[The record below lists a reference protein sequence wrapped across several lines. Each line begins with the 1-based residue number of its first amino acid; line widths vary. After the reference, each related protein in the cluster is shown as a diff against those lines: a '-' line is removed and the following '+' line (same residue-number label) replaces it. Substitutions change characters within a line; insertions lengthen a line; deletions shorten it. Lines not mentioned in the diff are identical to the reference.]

1 MTIGERIAFFRK
13 TYKIKQGVFAES
25 IDISQSH
32 ISKIE
37 NNQDMPSDRLIQKII
52 ATWGINK
59 EWLLNENGEITT
71 EKSITPT
78 TKNQCISAI
87 NDQMQKYGEKSA
99 NELSALI
106 VKFLHI
112 TDAINYFVSDKTL
125 DGLIDIEPM
134 LTDIQKI
141 LDYWVEEH
149 KKKSSIN
156 YSAEDGEKSY
166 KELTEIS
173 EIYYNQV
180 IHSFENIF
188 SRITANMKC
197 LSEYW
202 ERETIDYLN
211 STEN

>member
-32 ISKIE
+32 VSKIE
-37 NNQDMPSDRLIQKII
+37 NNQDMPSNRLLKKII
-52 ATWGINK
+52 ATWGINS
-59 EWLLNENGEITT
+59 EWLLSENGEMIN
-71 EKSITPT
+71 ENSLIPT

-87 NDQMQKYGEKSA
+87 NEQMQKYGEKSA
-99 NELSALI
+99 DELPSLI
-106 VKFLHI
+106 IKFLHI
-112 TDAINYFVSDKTL
+112 TDAINYFVPDKTL
-125 DGLIDIEPM
+125 DGLIDIEPL

-149 KKKSSIN
+149 KKNNSMTF
-156 YSAEDGEKSY
+156 SAEEGEKIY

-180 IHSFENIF
+180 IRSIENIF
-188 SRITANMKC
+188 ARITANMKC

-202 ERETIDYLN
+202 EKETNDYLN
-211 STEN
+211 STES